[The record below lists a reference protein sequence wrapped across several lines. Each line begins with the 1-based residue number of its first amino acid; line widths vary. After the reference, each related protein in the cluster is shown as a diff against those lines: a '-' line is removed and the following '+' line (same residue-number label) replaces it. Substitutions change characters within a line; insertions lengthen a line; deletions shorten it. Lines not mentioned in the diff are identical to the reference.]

1 MKNEVEAVEKKN
13 YACVYGGAA
22 DKIDETIR
30 NDIEK
35 LGEIIAENGYS
46 LVYGGGASGCMGAV
60 ANGVRKKN
68 GYIMGITPHFIGEF
82 EAIFDCDDT
91 VMVESMSER
100 KTLMEKQSDIFFIA
114 PGGIGTLDE
123 FFQILVL
130 KYLGQTTAPIVVLNL
145 NGFYNSLLKLIDD
158 LVAFGAT
165 SEKIYELFDVVTE
178 IDNSKISGFFT
189 KTVG

>member
-1 MKNEVEAVEKKN
+1 MEKK
-13 YACVYGGAA
+13 YFACVYGGAA

-30 NDIEK
+30 KDIEK

-46 LVYGGGASGCMGAV
+46 LVYGGGASGCMGA
-60 ANGVRKKN
+60 AAKGVREKN
-68 GYIMGITPHFIGEF
+68 GYIMGITPYFISEF
-82 EAIFDCDDT
+82 EKVFDCDDT
-91 VMVESMSER
+91 IMVDSMSER
-100 KTLMEKQSDIFFIA
+100 KTLMEEKSDIFFIA

-158 LVAFGAT
+158 LIAYGAT
-165 SEKIYELFDVVTE
+165 GEEIHGLFDV
-178 IDNSKISGFFT
+178 INSVDDPKLTDFFT
-189 KTVG
+189 KSE

>member
-1 MKNEVEAVEKKN
+1 MEKKN

-60 ANGVRKKN
+60 ANGVRKN
-68 GYIMGITPHFIGEF
+68 HGYIMGITPHFIGEF

-91 VMVESMSER
+91 VIVESMSER

-178 IDNSKISGFFT
+178 IDDAKISGFFA